1 MKILIERYKCPSWNE
16 FNRSQMHWTE
26 RGVRRDELAELV
38 HGCIFSQYS
47 RAAFKRRVL
56 EMKKPADVRI
66 EAFFKS
72 AQRRDPDNLY
82 VKPILDGIVKAGIL
96 PDDNG
101 EFINSVTLMARVK
114 AGEDKIIIY
123 INE

>member
-1 MKILIERYKCPSWNE
+1 MKIVIERYKCPSWNE
-16 FNRSQMHWTE
+16 MQIAHWKK
-26 RGVRRDELAELV
+26 RGIDRDDLKELV
-38 HGCIFSQYS
+38 IGCLFSQYT
-47 RAAFKRRVL
+47 RAEFKRRVL

-82 VKPILDGIVKAGIL
+82 VKPILDALVNSGML
-96 PDDNG
+96 SDDNG
-101 EFINSVTLMARVK
+101 EFVDSVTLKSKTK

-123 INE
+123 VNE

>member
-1 MKILIERYKCPSWNE
+1 MKIIIERYKCPSWNE
-16 FNRSQMHWTE
+16 MQIAHWKK
-26 RGVRRDELAELV
+26 RGIDRDELKLLV
-38 HGCIFSQYS
+38 IGCIFSQYT

-56 EMKKPADVRI
+56 EMKKPADIRI
-66 EAFFKS
+66 EAFFKNS
-72 AQRRDPDNLY
+72 NRRDPDNLY

-101 EFINSVTLMARVK
+101 EFINSVTLMAKIK